1 MVASEITP
9 KEDIDVCIAGCIKSV
24 RAGGGSGDIFTN
36 RDLFVMHCDNL
47 RYIVLQICITPD
59 PGESLFWTVLIKQAS
74 PFWFLLYLVLRR
86 RRNSFWKYFVLVS
99 QNCLC
104 EVKFYL
110 TLLLVLKRSE
120 VTS

>member
-9 KEDIDVCIAGCIKSV
+9 KEDVDVCIAGCIKSV

-59 PGESLFWTVLIKQAS
+59 PGEWQIWPRV
-74 PFWFLLYLVLRR
+74 PV
-86 RRNSFWKYFVLVS
+86 
-99 QNCLC
+99 
-104 EVKFYL
+104 
-110 TLLLVLKRSE
+110 
-120 VTS
+120 

>member
-9 KEDIDVCIAGCIKSV
+9 KEDVDVCIAGCIKSV

-59 PGESLFWTVLIKQAS
+59 PGEYMAI
-74 PFWFLLYLVLRR
+74 WFDHKAI
-86 RRNSFWKYFVLVS
+86 SS
-99 QNCLC
+99 
-104 EVKFYL
+104 
-110 TLLLVLKRSE
+110 RSYMAM
-120 VTS
+120 

>member
-47 RYIVLQICITPD
+47 RYIVLQY
-59 PGESLFWTVLIKQAS
+59 VLTRSRRIKTCVCAC
-74 PFWFLLYLVLRR
+74 
-86 RRNSFWKYFVLVS
+86 NHKI
-99 QNCLC
+99 
-104 EVKFYL
+104 E
-110 TLLLVLKRSE
+110 KRIVGQCKE
-120 VTS
+120 W

>member
-47 RYIVLQICITPD
+47 
-59 PGESLFWTVLIKQAS
+59 
-74 PFWFLLYLVLRR
+74 
-86 RRNSFWKYFVLVS
+86 
-99 QNCLC
+99 
-104 EVKFYL
+104 
-110 TLLLVLKRSE
+110 
-120 VTS
+120 

>member
-59 PGESLFWTVLIKQAS
+59 PGELEDSRSTFAK
-74 PFWFLLYLVLRR
+74 LL
-86 RRNSFWKYFVLVS
+86 S
-99 QNCLC
+99 
-104 EVKFYL
+104 VKKC
-110 TLLLVLKRSE
+110 VE
-120 VTS
+120 D

>member
-9 KEDIDVCIAGCIKSV
+9 KEDVDVCIAGCIKSV

-59 PGESLFWTVLIKQAS
+59 PGESE
-74 PFWFLLYLVLRR
+74 LYIF
-86 RRNSFWKYFVLVS
+86 SFFF
-99 QNCLC
+99 
-104 EVKFYL
+104 EVPSIFICS
-110 TLLLVLKRSE
+110 RMGG
-120 VTS
+120 

>member
-47 RYIVLQICITPD
+47 RYIVLQY
-59 PGESLFWTVLIKQAS
+59 VLTRSRRI
-74 PFWFLLYLVLRR
+74 YL
-86 RRNSFWKYFVLVS
+86 KYLDAD
-99 QNCLC
+99 
-104 EVKFYL
+104 KM
-110 TLLLVLKRSE
+110 KRKSI
-120 VTS
+120 

>member
-47 RYIVLQICITPD
+47 RYIVLQYVLTRSRRMIMIKHCQRHNGPRVLTP
-59 PGESLFWTVLIKQAS
+59 
-74 PFWFLLYLVLRR
+74 
-86 RRNSFWKYFVLVS
+86 
-99 QNCLC
+99 
-104 EVKFYL
+104 
-110 TLLLVLKRSE
+110 
-120 VTS
+120 

>member
-59 PGESLFWTVLIKQAS
+59 PGEWVFTNHFKCLLFNLGPKCL
-74 PFWFLLYLVLRR
+74 PGWFVA
-86 RRNSFWKYFVLVS
+86 LVS
-99 QNCLC
+99 IA
-104 EVKFYL
+104 
-110 TLLLVLKRSE
+110 KRCS
-120 VTS
+120 

>member
-59 PGESLFWTVLIKQAS
+59 PGECTLSLS
-74 PFWFLLYLVLRR
+74 
-86 RRNSFWKYFVLVS
+86 NSKSSCWKKS
-99 QNCLC
+99 
-104 EVKFYL
+104 
-110 TLLLVLKRSE
+110 
-120 VTS
+120 

>member
-36 RDLFVMHCDNL
+36 SDLFVMHCDNL

-59 PGESLFWTVLIKQAS
+59 PGEYNNSDQILIKITFFCTNIVHAMTDNA
-74 PFWFLLYLVLRR
+74 VEC
-86 RRNSFWKYFVLVS
+86 N
-99 QNCLC
+99 NGGGGM
-104 EVKFYL
+104 
-110 TLLLVLKRSE
+110 
-120 VTS
+120 

>member
-59 PGESLFWTVLIKQAS
+59 PGELAATQVSRLIIPPTYVEIHLDSLCQIWGK
-74 PFWFLLYLVLRR
+74 
-86 RRNSFWKYFVLVS
+86 S
-99 QNCLC
+99 Q
-104 EVKFYL
+104 
-110 TLLLVLKRSE
+110 SA
-120 VTS
+120 

>member
-47 RYIVLQICITPD
+47 RYIVLQYVLTRSRRIEIINKD
-59 PGESLFWTVLIKQAS
+59 MKLIIYSPGIWVIHI
-74 PFWFLLYLVLRR
+74 
-86 RRNSFWKYFVLVS
+86 
-99 QNCLC
+99 
-104 EVKFYL
+104 
-110 TLLLVLKRSE
+110 
-120 VTS
+120 

>member
-47 RYIVLQICITPD
+47 RYIVFQIEIINKD
-59 PGESLFWTVLIKQAS
+59 MKLIIYSPGIWVIHI
-74 PFWFLLYLVLRR
+74 
-86 RRNSFWKYFVLVS
+86 
-99 QNCLC
+99 
-104 EVKFYL
+104 
-110 TLLLVLKRSE
+110 
-120 VTS
+120 